1 MDLHLTNKV
10 VFVTGGASG
19 IGKAIVEGAAQE
31 GAIPVIVN
39 RSKERGEKLY
49 NELQQSSKKSLFV
62 QADLSEVS
70 QCERAIQE
78 TIDQLGQLDVLVNNA
93 GINDNVGLENGS
105 PEAFMQSIQNNLQ
118 HYYSLAHYALPYLK
132 KSKGNIINV
141 SSKTAVTGQGGTSG
155 YIASKGA
162 QLALTREWAVEL
174 LPYGI
179 RVNAVLPAEV
189 LTPMYKNWLKKFD
202 NPDQQKAEIERRIP
216 LEQRMTTPQE
226 IANTVLFLASDRASH
241 TTGQYLFPDGGYTH
255 LDRAIHS

>member
-1 MDLHLTNKV
+1 MDLHLTDKV

-19 IGKAIVEGAAQE
+19 IGEAIVRGAVQE

-39 RSKERGEKLY
+39 RSRERGEKLRD
-49 NELQQSSKKSLFV
+49 ELQQAGHKSLFV
-62 QADLSEVS
+62 QADLSEVK

-78 TIDQLGQLDVLVNNA
+78 TIDQLGRLDVLVNNA
-93 GINDNVGLENGS
+93 GINDNVGLEDGS
-105 PEAFMQSIQNNLQ
+105 PDSFMQSLQNNLQ
-118 HYYSLAHYALPYLK
+118 HYYSLAHFALPHLK
-132 KSKGNIINV
+132 KAKGNIVNV

-202 NPDQQKAEIERRIP
+202 DPDKQKTEIEQRIP

-226 IANTVLFLASDRASH
+226 IADTVLFLASDRASH
-241 TTGQYLFPDGGYTH
+241 TTGQHLFPDGGYTH